1 MANGGCFAG
10 RLPPKQTG
18 MTTAPSRKRDRRRH
32 GRAQPAVDVQGVDL
46 TSGFTVKLRD
56 FSARS
61 FAVESPDPMSEPKV
75 REFEFPLG
83 LGRIAFKGIP
93 KRRAKLASPKGESR
107 YLVAFEFTW
116 KTPSG
121 RLAIEQFVRSIRDQ
135 VA

>member
-1 MANGGCFAG
+1 MPA
-10 RLPPKQTG
+10 PK
-18 MTTAPSRKRDRRRH
+18 RKIDRRRDA
-32 GRAQPAVDVQGVDL
+32 RETPVRRVEGVDL
-46 TSGFTVKLRD
+46 TTGVTVRLRD

-61 FAVESPDPMSEPKV
+61 FAVESPDAMTERKT

-83 LGRIAFKGIP
+83 RGSIAFKGIP
-93 KRRAKLASPKGESR
+93 KRRERLRSVDGQPR

-121 RLAIEQFVRSIRDQ
+121 RLAAEQFVRSIRDQ